1 MNARP
6 PIYIAL
12 IFILSSTLSAGCQV
26 GQLQRATSAQHSP
39 NYTHAEI
46 IVRFRSDAFDD
57 EGELVSESVK
67 ALNAEYKLV
76 SMEPLSRGKTSRH
89 IYKLEFPED
98 VDIIKLVQEYTNDP
112 SVLYAEPN
120 YTIYTTN

>member
-1 MNARP
+1 
-6 PIYIAL
+6 
-12 IFILSSTLSAGCQV
+12 
-26 GQLQRATSAQHSP
+26 
-39 NYTHAEI
+39 
-46 IVRFRSDAFDD
+46 VRFRSDAFDD